1 MLSLL
6 YLFRL
11 LYQSN
16 EDFSHQTV
24 KISIIMVLFF
34 KATVSKILKL
44 LSRSLANYEFVL
56 FFGNYYWKV
65 QGGRSWQPFGERR
78 NGHTNF
84 CHAHICY
91 FHDKCVVLH
100 MIANLHI
107 CKLVQYKM
115 QYIPCSI
122 FLLSLDVVNII
133 EDQCRGPIMKEK
145 DHLDG

>member
-78 NGHTNF
+78 DWSH
-84 CHAHICY
+84 
-91 FHDKCVVLH
+91 
-100 MIANLHI
+100 
-107 CKLVQYKM
+107 
-115 QYIPCSI
+115 
-122 FLLSLDVVNII
+122 
-133 EDQCRGPIMKEK
+133 
-145 DHLDG
+145 

>member
-84 CHAHICY
+84 CHAQFAI
-91 FHDKCVVLH
+91 FTTNASSLH

>member
-1 MLSLL
+1 MNLYYFLEIIIGKSRVAEVGSLSA
-6 YLFRL
+6 
-11 LYQSN
+11 SA
-16 EDFSHQTV
+16 E
-24 KISIIMVLFF
+24 MVTL
-34 KATVSKILKL
+34 I
-44 LSRSLANYEFVL
+44 FVTRI
-56 FFGNYYWKV
+56 FAIFT
-65 QGGRSWQPFGERR
+65 
-78 NGHTNF
+78 TNASF
-84 CHAHICY
+84 
-91 FHDKCVVLH
+91 LH